1 MTLIF
6 YNFLVL
12 PHESRRSGLYPK
24 RNIRS
29 RNPLFSFDIWFSN
42 IHIIIYIIYIYLF
55 IYGYILAVA
64 VTSFFIQFL
73 FTFTTDHL
81 VATCPNYPKYGFSHP
96 GLRCDGGDVRVV
108 AIVTSVVLDA
118 FQLVVFCQFHQ
129 GLQLAHSIDVYIIT
143 YDSSSKEV

>member
-6 YNFLVL
+6 IWFSSFA
-12 PHESRRSGLYPK
+12 HGSRRSGLNPK
-24 RNIRS
+24 RHIRS

-42 IHIIIYIIYIYLF
+42 IHIIIYSMCIYIFLF
-55 IYGYILAVA
+55 IYGYIFAVA
-64 VTSFFIQFL
+64 VTSFSIQFL

-143 YDSSSKEV
+143 YDSS